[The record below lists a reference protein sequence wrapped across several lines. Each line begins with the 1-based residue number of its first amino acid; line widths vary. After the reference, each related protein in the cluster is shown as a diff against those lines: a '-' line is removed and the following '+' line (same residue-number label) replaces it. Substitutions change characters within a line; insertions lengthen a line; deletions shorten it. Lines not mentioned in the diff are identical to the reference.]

1 MNHPNFYFLLGT
13 LILSVLATPSVSMGC
28 EEPICWGSG
37 LVPGDGATVPANLP
51 AMAWL
56 PTDGPLSPDATLTLR
71 TADKNIPL
79 TMESQRINGQAIV
92 LARFEGVIPST
103 SIQASA
109 PETCRFGP
117 KGTPATIT
125 VGPSAPLPKSLG
137 HLNLV
142 SDQIGPLTVG
152 TSMGSCSTVINA
164 RQALIQLVPS
174 IEATPWVDAMVF
186 NTLVDGK
193 PYIKTESIGERA
205 PFGASWVGRGKER
218 VYVDCDSDRGAFQ
231 GVTPGPH
238 TVVIQARIPGVEGV
252 LSSDPLTVD
261 LLCKDTQQPSPASN
275 PDGVGWCGSRSALL
289 LLPIGLGYRRRRAR
303 DTGGCPR

>member
-1 MNHPNFYFLLGT
+1 MNHPNLYFLLGT
-13 LILSVLATPSVSMGC
+13 IILSVLITPSISMGC

-56 PTDGPLSPDATLTLR
+56 PTDGPLSPGATLTLR
-71 TADKNIPL
+71 TVDKNIPL
-79 TMESQRINGQAIV
+79 TMENHRINGAAIV
-92 LARFEGVIPST
+92 LARFEGVTPST

-137 HLNLV
+137 HLNIV
-142 SDQIGPLTVG
+142 SDHIGPLTVG

-231 GVTPGPH
+231 GIAPGPH

-261 LLCKDTQQPSPASN
+261 LRCDDPQQPTSTSKSV
-275 PDGVGWCGSRSALL
+275 DGVGCWGALSALL
-289 LLPIGLGYRRRRAR
+289 LLPIGLGYRRRRA
-303 DTGGCPR
+303 